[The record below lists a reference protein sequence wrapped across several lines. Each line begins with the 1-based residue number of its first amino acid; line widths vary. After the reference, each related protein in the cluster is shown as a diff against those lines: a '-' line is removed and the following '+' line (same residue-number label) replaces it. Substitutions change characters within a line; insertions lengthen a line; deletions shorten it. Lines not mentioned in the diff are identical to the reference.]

1 MLHKWKYWEVQNQIN
16 RKWKRIG
23 KKKESLFRFS
33 PYCPN
38 HILSFKYSTPHC
50 LLLWIYF
57 TYSLSVSHSLSV
69 CCRLL
74 YTLNINHRHNNN
86 STKPEPK
93 ADHRIH
99 NPLEL
104 PSLRFLR
111 SLTHTLSLS
120 LSSDQ
125 LLLLLCIFLITLF
138 WLIFLL
144 LLYNNSG

>member
-1 MLHKWKYWEVQNQIN
+1 MEKN
-16 RKWKRIG
+16 RKKRKRKR
-23 KKKESLFRFS
+23 KKKSLFRFS

-38 HILSFKYSTPHC
+38 HVLSFKYSTPHC
-50 LLLWIYF
+50 LFLWIRF
-57 TYSLSVSHSLSV
+57 TYNLSVSHSLSV

-138 WLIFLL
+138 
-144 LLYNNSG
+144 

>member
-1 MLHKWKYWEVQNQIN
+1 MEKN
-16 RKWKRIG
+16 RKKRKRKR
-23 KKKESLFRFS
+23 KKKSLFRFS

-38 HILSFKYSTPHC
+38 HVLSFKYSTPHC
-50 LLLWIYF
+50 LFLWIRF
-57 TYSLSVSHSLSV
+57 TYNLSVSHSLSV

-104 PSLRFLR
+104 LSLRFLR
-111 SLTHTLSLS
+111 SHTLSLS
-120 LSSDQ
+120 LSS
-125 LLLLLCIFLITLF
+125 LIRSTSSSLYISDYSV
-138 WLIFLL
+138 LIDISSSSSSSSSL
-144 LLYNNSG
+144 